1 MLSAWRVALFSFLR
15 LTPRHLPITS
25 PEGRWYSSVAET
37 VLLPGGGL
45 ALSAL
50 DALQQCSS
58 TRFKSSALLWPMTRL
73 YPYPMAEVF
82 SRLECR
88 NVCIA
93 TWSLFLCLTWSSMG
107 WACKLPNMASVAK
120 AETKPLT
127 IVFPLAAGAVGNF
140 FVPSGL
146 GFCFLFT
153 SAEVTQGR
161 ALNVRWLVTFLVYPR
176 VLCQSAYQHPSCVST
191 FSLLRSLSEYLTGL
205 QPDLCSSFPPSIHC
219 SSMCSAHLCVM
230 CKCNVMLSKMR
241 GSCPWQPALWRIAER
256 SR

>member
-1 MLSAWRVALFSFLR
+1 MLSAWRVALLSFLR

-25 PEGRWYSSVAET
+25 PEGRWYSSAAET

-45 ALSAL
+45 ALSAPGCFVAVFL
-50 DALQQCSS
+50 

-88 NVCIA
+88 SVCVA
-93 TWSLFLCLTWSSMG
+93 TWSLFLCLTWSPMG
-107 WACKLPNMASVAK
+107 WACKLPNVASVTK

-161 ALNVRWLVTFLVYPR
+161 ALNVRWLVAFLVYPVFCANLLTNIHR
-176 VLCQSAYQHPSCVST
+176 VCPPSCLCVLFLSTSQGSSPISAHPSPHPSTVHPCTQHICV
-191 FSLLRSLSEYLTGL
+191 
-205 QPDLCSSFPPSIHC
+205 
-219 SSMCSAHLCVM
+219 
-230 CKCNVMLSKMR
+230 
-241 GSCPWQPALWRIAER
+241 
-256 SR
+256 